1 MFKLEITLLP
11 KNQTVVDDIAWAV
24 NYIFGFYT
32 EEQKAQF
39 AVEMADIVSKGIIIS
54 HDDLDT
60 YISSGVAPMT
70 IDSEANSIVIRYL
83 LNNPGDFCALFV
95 NDWDPLVANNLE
107 PIKSY
112 FDQNPT
118 AGEYSFRIYDSN
130 GGDVT
135 HAYYD
140 IHHQ

>member
-1 MFKLEITLLP
+1 MFKLEITLIP

-39 AVEMADIVSKGIIIS
+39 GVEMADAASKGVIIS
-54 HDDLDT
+54 HDDSNT
-60 YISSGVAPMT
+60 YMNAGVAPMT
-70 IDSEANSIVIRYL
+70 IDTATNSIVIRYL
-83 LNNPGDFCALFV
+83 LNSPGDFCALFV
-95 NDWDPLVANNLE
+95 NDWDPEVANNLE
-107 PIKSY
+107 PIQSY

-118 AGEYSFRIYDSN
+118 AGNYSFRIYDVN